1 MSLQLSCSTPVGP
14 LRSQTSYMLLQ
25 PPFGASVQCTPS
37 GERSDVDE
45 WNEESWPQD
54 KPVKGINPDDAV
66 GSGRSR
72 SCGSISQRTLS
83 SNCPKAAL
91 QIFRGNACL
100 IQFTARGPCVLIQ
113 LWIPSARSVNS
124 DSHFCP
130 VTSLEND
137 ARYSCQATLSRR
149 LRQIVCKQDQAA
161 TFSSVVSMTIPSLY
175 SAPR

>member
-137 ARYSCQATLSRR
+137 AHIVVKQFYRGGYVKSCVNKIRR
-149 LRQIVCKQDQAA
+149 R
-161 TFSSVVSMTIPSLY
+161 PSPA
-175 SAPR
+175 SCP